1 MLCKTNLTEKL
12 HTLTE
17 NLKECQLSG
26 FRYAPT
32 ASSDI
37 EIPAVFCFESLH
49 SRNHRNAAQQSVSNV
64 GFLDLQTFRNERRD
78 SSDIQVLSNNNNG
91 GFNNPQQISTSAS
104 SIHIIPSIPIVQA
117 PVDTTFLDSELMDL
131 DLDALVA
138 AELAKQES
146 ARFQKEHEHNN
157 IIQNPPS
164 GTTNNGMSS
173 IIHSSRIVQ
182 TPVAEEKSPDREPS
196 HTSINIPTTATTTG
210 STTATGIGMH
220 SQMKLDRVKAEMDR
234 YVCDK
239 LLYLYIVCMYHII
252 LYLLLVICE

>member
-146 ARFQKEHEHNN
+146 ARIQKEHEHNN
-157 IIQNPPS
+157 IIRNAS
-164 GTTNNGMSS
+164 SDTSNDMSS
-173 IIHSSRIVQ
+173 IMHPSRIIQ
-182 TPVAEEKSPDREPS
+182 TPMTEEKSPDREPS
-196 HTSINIPTTATTTG
+196 HTSINIPTTSTSTG
-210 STTATGIGMH
+210 STNATDIGMH

-234 YVCDK
+234 YVSDRFYLSIEFVCFT
-239 LLYLYIVCMYHII
+239 LYCIY
-252 LYLLLVICE
+252 